1 MMCQMNPIDYNMM
14 NTPMNLFNY
23 YMNNQMSLNNI
34 QGKENMKIGN
44 NNNNE
49 KEPKFLT
56 IKLKTEDGKDVLIQC
71 KSDDEMELVIKKF
84 CCKVCIEKENYKFY
98 VMGRMGMKIVEEH
111 STVED
116 NGIQGENDIIWV
128 IKKKLGDINNDNNNT
143 NIANRNNINNNN
155 DENNHKILGKPIN
168 LYFENFGKKVF
179 IQISSNNTFKD
190 AVKKYLLKTGLSDEE
205 NLAFLY
211 EGNKI
216 EDDQMKLEKI
226 CNKNNCFITVIK
238 QNEVIGA

>member
-1 MMCQMNPIDYNMM
+1 MSISMSGSKNIQSQFMNFNEINIEELVKPYQEKIEKLEKKIREKDLEITQLKFKLMQNNNTNKDTKQFMNNNMNQNMMCQMNPIDYNMM

-98 VMGRMGMKIVEEH
+98 VWEEW
-111 STVED
+111 E
-116 NGIQGENDIIWV
+116 
-128 IKKKLGDINNDNNNT
+128 
-143 NIANRNNINNNN
+143 
-155 DENNHKILGKPIN
+155 
-168 LYFENFGKKVF
+168 
-179 IQISSNNTFKD
+179 
-190 AVKKYLLKTGLSDEE
+190 
-205 NLAFLY
+205 
-211 EGNKI
+211 
-216 EDDQMKLEKI
+216 
-226 CNKNNCFITVIK
+226 
-238 QNEVIGA
+238 

>member
-1 MMCQMNPIDYNMM
+1 
-14 NTPMNLFNY
+14 
-23 YMNNQMSLNNI
+23 
-34 QGKENMKIGN
+34 
-44 NNNNE
+44 
-49 KEPKFLT
+49 
-56 IKLKTEDGKDVLIQC
+56 
-71 KSDDEMELVIKKF
+71 
-84 CCKVCIEKENYKFY
+84 
-98 VMGRMGMKIVEEH
+98 MGRMGMKIVEEH